1 MATKYIT
8 KKKLTFKEL
17 KRIVTKSVE
26 NVWYNMRRIDPV
38 PGQIE
43 DLTKDLAEAL
53 GVQDEDG

>member
-8 KKKLTFKEL
+8 EKKLTFKEL

-26 NVWYNMRRIDPV
+26 NVWYNMRRVDPV

-53 GVQDEDG
+53 GIQDEDG

>member
-8 KKKLTFKEL
+8 EKKLTFKEL

>member
-8 KKKLTFKEL
+8 EKKLTFKEL

-26 NVWYNMRRIDPV
+26 NVWYNMRRVDPV

-43 DLTKDLAEAL
+43 DLTKDLAKAL

>member
-8 KKKLTFKEL
+8 EKKLTFKEL

-26 NVWYNMRRIDPV
+26 NVWYNMRSVDPV

>member
-8 KKKLTFKEL
+8 EKKLTFKEL

-26 NVWYNMRRIDPV
+26 NVWYNMRRVDPV

>member
-8 KKKLTFKEL
+8 EKKLTFKEL
-17 KRIVTKSVE
+17 KRIVTKSVK
-26 NVWYNMRRIDPV
+26 NVWYNMRRVDPV